1 MSDGKMYNPYS
12 SYIMPKSKEYEL
24 VKTEDGEYLPKVI
37 SEKMIAE
44 RYLTSV
50 HQQTDRKEVL
60 DYVYKNNLKNLSNLK
75 KILINML
82 MLRRRKSPIVLEQ

>member
-1 MSDGKMYNPYS
+1 
-12 SYIMPKSKEYEL
+12 
-24 VKTEDGEYLPKVI
+24 
-37 SEKMIAE
+37 MIAE